1 MSILVNGYPAN
12 HTCTSKVR
20 LAVPWSFLAT
30 PPHLLKTPVVEVVV
44 PPPMVVVVHPYLAL
58 HLAGL
63 SSLTRMRTRTTL
75 TSRRFNPC
83 VLSC

>member
-1 MSILVNGYPAN
+1 MQCNDCTN
-12 HTCTSKVR
+12 TCTSKVR

-30 PPHLLKTPVVEVVV
+30 PPRPPKTPVVEVVV
-44 PPPMVVVVHPYLAL
+44 PPLMVVVHPYLEQ

-75 TSRRFNPC
+75 TSRRFNLC
-83 VLSC
+83 AVLL